1 MLPGLYS
8 VTWLLQ
14 LFDPSCYPSGDLCT
28 ENHFDFPTR
37 GETIRH
43 PGGPLG
49 MRMTVRASKNY
60 KMHLLLQLTRRQKD
74 GYLLVPHLIES
85 DGDDEQTFMAV
96 VQYRLWKEMKNH
108 GWLAL
113 GSNTSGL
120 ENSGF
125 LKVSEKQ
132 DLLFLME
139 YATGHWW
146 GGFRFGGVCLRRVD

>member
-49 MRMTVRASKNY
+49 MCMTVGCPKITNAPSATVNE
-60 KMHLLLQLTRRQKD
+60 MAKD